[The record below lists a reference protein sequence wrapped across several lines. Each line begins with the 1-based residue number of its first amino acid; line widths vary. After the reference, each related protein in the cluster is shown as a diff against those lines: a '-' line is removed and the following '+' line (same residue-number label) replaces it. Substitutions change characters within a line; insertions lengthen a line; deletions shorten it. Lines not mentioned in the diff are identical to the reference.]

1 MDGKN
6 YLTKAD
12 AQTAFNQDYGDA
24 QNHYYNIDAPT
35 IAAKLRAK
43 GDFAGA
49 DAFEKAH
56 RIQTFSAAFPI
67 LEDCKAAQR

>member
-35 IAAKLRAK
+35 IAAKLACE
-43 GDFAGA
+43 GDFDG
-49 DAFEKAH
+49 
-56 RIQTFSAAFPI
+56 R
-67 LEDCKAAQR
+67 